1 METIVDNTLIT
12 LNSKFATKEN
22 GTYLSN
28 VIFPFS
34 NILKPNEDIKRAFIS
49 LQNATIPVS
58 FYIINETNNRLVLK
72 DMGGGGTH
80 NIDIDYGNYSISTL
94 IIELQTKI
102 NAGFPHTCTITFNK
116 NTGRLY
122 FVFSGHTQIRD
133 TTTMDDILGTG
144 GGDLNANND
153 ILMPYPASLLGA
165 KKLLVKSQ
173 ALDISSFDS
182 QTGNKLNILAT
193 IPVSDAFYGLIVYV
207 PSTET
212 KYLLT
217 TDLLNSIDIQISDE
231 ENNLI
236 NFNNV
241 NWTLTFCLT
250 IEKYVKVK
258 LSQDLTQFTRAF
270 TRVKKDKK
278 IEISETE
285 NISEPIQE
293 PVQEPL
299 QEEQPQIEDA
309 ITGIS
314 EDLPIEE
321 EQLPIE
327 KLQHTIYEPETL
339 SDSLKQYSEAMLK
352 GTNNYTKQF
361 RDLIKQYGDN
371 VITKMELKRSPVR
384 KMIVKTLDILS
395 LGGWEKVSPYDKL
408 FHLYILLTLD
418 DGTILRLEKN
428 SVLSLK
434 VFSKDDENTESLA
447 VKYPTDKLITLNTLL
462 ENTRKYMGK
471 KYFLYNA
478 KGNNCQDF
486 MIAIFISNG
495 LGTKEE
501 IDFIKQDTR
510 DIFNKNPDYLRRIA
524 LFTTNLRAGAESSKS
539 YLEDL
544 YKHKADLYF
553 LTR

>member
-1 METIVDNTLIT
+1 METVVDNTLIT
-12 LNSKFATKEN
+12 LNSKYATKQN

-102 NAGFPHTCTITFNK
+102 NAGFPHTCVITFNK

-122 FVFSGHTQIRD
+122 FVFNGHSQIRD

-144 GGDLNANND
+144 GGNLTANNAV
-153 ILMPYPASLLGA
+153 LMPYPASLLGA

-182 QTGNKLNILAT
+182 QSGNKINILAT

-250 IEKYVKVK
+250 VEKYVKVK
-258 LSQDLTQFTRAF
+258 MSQNL
-270 TRVKKDKK
+270 
-278 IEISETE
+278 
-285 NISEPIQE
+285 
-293 PVQEPL
+293 L
-299 QEEQPQIEDA
+299 QETIRPQVPLVEDQVVEQAPLDNA
-309 ITGIS
+309 ITGVS
-314 EDLPIEE
+314 EEIPMQPENNELPIE
-321 EQLPIE
+321 Q
-327 KLQHTIYEPETL
+327 LQHTVYEPETL
-339 SDSLKQYSEAMLK
+339 SESLKQYSEAMLK

-361 RDLIKQYGDN
+361 RDLIKQFGDN
-371 VITKMELKRSPVR
+371 VIMKMELKRSPVR
-384 KMIVKTLDILS
+384 KAIVKALDTLS
-395 LGGWEKVSPYDKL
+395 LGKWEKVRPYDKL
-408 FHLYILLTLD
+408 WHLYISLTLD
-418 DGTILRLEKN
+418 DGNILRLEKN
-428 SVLSLK
+428 SVLTLQLN
-434 VFSKDDENTESLA
+434 SKDDENTESLA
-447 VKYPTDKLITLNTLL
+447 VHYPTDKLITVNSLL

-486 MIAIFISNG
+486 IMAVLASNN
-495 LGTKEE
+495 LGTSEE
-501 IDFIKQDTR
+501 IKFVKQSTR
-510 DIFNKNPDYLRRIA
+510 DIFNQNPDYLRRIA

-544 YKHKADLYF
+544 WKHKTDLYF